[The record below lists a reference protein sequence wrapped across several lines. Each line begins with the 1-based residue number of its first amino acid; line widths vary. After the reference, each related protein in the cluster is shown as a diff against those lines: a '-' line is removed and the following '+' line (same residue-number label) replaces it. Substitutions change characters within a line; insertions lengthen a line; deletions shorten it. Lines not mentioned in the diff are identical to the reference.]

1 MLILPHYRA
10 HNQPAEH
17 RMSMYISSEH
27 GEIKTKLVSIVLQIS
42 DENGADALCSSAA
55 NVPVHHSSCP
65 YTLRAT
71 PQ

>member
-1 MLILPHYRA
+1 
-10 HNQPAEH
+10 
-17 RMSMYISSEH
+17 MSMYISSEH